1 MALEDLNPAVRVEE
15 ILDGADIEP
24 ETRLEYFMKKAAN
37 EVPKPAGSSDAGK
50 VVTVNEDGD
59 GFELAESGGGSGLP
73 EYTSADKGKVLTIG
87 EGEGSVT
94 TVVVPEQTMAVSDDP
109 SPVVGADSSAFV
121 VGATAVLLA
130 HGERNVGGEYTL
142 TCMEE
147 EEGIKG
153 FVDDR
158 APLAF
163 FLYEGSVLV
172 RGSEEDTWTF
182 SLTASVPS
190 VEPKWEGVG
199 GYIHNASRTFESGIR
214 GLLQTAVTTLVQ
226 NSKTFAEAYGVI
238 LSDDDSAAVLEMA
251 QNPTRVNVWHALNQD
266 FVVLRSNDDGND
278 NGSITVVLPYYEQVV
293 ATTLTYFLSITFTM
307 NSNKDCYVRVFVL
320 GKMGSS
326 S

>member
-1 MALEDLNPAVRVEE
+1 MSTEVKPTDWDAEDNRW
-15 ILDGADIEP
+15 EP
-24 ETRLEYFMKKAAN
+24 T
-37 EVPKPAGSSDAGK
+37 P
-50 VVTVNEDGD
+50 
-59 GFELAESGGGSGLP
+59 SGGGSGLP
-73 EYTSADKGKVLTIG
+73 PYTSADKDKVLTIG

-94 TVVVPEQTMAVSDDP
+94 TVIVPEQTMAVSDSP

-121 VGATAVLLA
+121 VGATAILVA

-142 TCMEE
+142 TCVEKK
-147 EEGIKG
+147 GIKG
-153 FVDDR
+153 FAGDR

-199 GYIHNASRTFESGIR
+199 YIHNASSTFESGVM

-266 FVVLRSNDDGND
+266 FVVLRSNDNGND

-307 NSNKDCYVRVFVL
+307 NSNKSCYVRVFVL
-320 GKMGSS
+320 GTMGTSN
-326 S
+326 

>member
-1 MALEDLNPAVRVEE
+1 MALENLTPSNRLEE
-15 ILDGADIEP
+15 ILDGGDVTP
-24 ETRLEYFMKKAAN
+24 SNRREYFIQKAMSA
-37 EVPKPAGSSDAGK
+37 
-50 VVTVNEDGD
+50 
-59 GFELAESGGGSGLP
+59 GGGSGLP

-153 FVDDR
+153 FVDER

-172 RGSEEDTWTF
+172 RGSEDTWTF

-199 GYIHNASRTFESGIR
+199 GYIHNASRTFESGIM

-226 NSKTFAEAYGVI
+226 NRKTFAEAYGVI

-266 FVVLRSNDDGND
+266 FVVLRSNDNGND

-293 ATTLTYFLSITFTM
+293 ATTLTYFLSITFTI